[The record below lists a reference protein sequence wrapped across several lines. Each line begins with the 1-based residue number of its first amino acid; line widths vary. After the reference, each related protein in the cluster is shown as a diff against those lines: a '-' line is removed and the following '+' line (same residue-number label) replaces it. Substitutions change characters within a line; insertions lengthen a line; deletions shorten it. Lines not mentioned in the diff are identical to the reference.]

1 MRMERAAWCFVA
13 PALIAI
19 AVFFL
24 LPALAAFAISLTD
37 FDLYALASLKNLR
50 FIGLRNYIDLL
61 QTPLFWKALGNTL
74 YFVAVGV
81 PLSIATSL
89 AAAMLLH
96 SKVARFKSLF
106 RTALFAPV
114 VTSLVAVVVIWRY
127 LFHARYGYIDYVL
140 GGLGMPKVDW
150 LGDPHWAMFAII
162 VFSVWKNFVYNMIIF
177 IAGLQSISED
187 LYAAAKLDGAGTW
200 ARFRYITL
208 PMLGPT
214 IVMVSILTT
223 VGYFQVFAEPYVMTE
238 GGPMQSTVTV
248 LYFMYEQGF
257 KWWNIGSASAIAFM
271 LFLLMFSITLLQL
284 RFTRFGEEQ

>member
-1 MRMERAAWCFVA
+1 MV
-13 PALIAI
+13 
-19 AVFFL
+19 
-24 LPALAAFAISLTD
+24 
-37 FDLYALASLKNLR
+37 
-50 FIGLRNYIDLL
+50 
-61 QTPLFWKALGNTL
+61 
-74 YFVAVGV
+74 VGV

-96 SKVARFKSLF
+96 SKVARFKSFF

-140 GGLGMPKVDW
+140 GALGMPKVDW

-162 VFSVWKNFVYNMIIF
+162 VFSVWKNFGYNMIIF
-177 IAGLQSISED
+177 IAGLQSISGD
-187 LYAAAKLDGAGTW
+187 LYAAAKLDGAGNW

-208 PMLGPT
+208 PMLAPT

-284 RFTRFGEEQ
+284 KFTRFGEEQ

>member
-162 VFSVWKNFVYNMIIF
+162 VFSVWKNFGYNMIIF